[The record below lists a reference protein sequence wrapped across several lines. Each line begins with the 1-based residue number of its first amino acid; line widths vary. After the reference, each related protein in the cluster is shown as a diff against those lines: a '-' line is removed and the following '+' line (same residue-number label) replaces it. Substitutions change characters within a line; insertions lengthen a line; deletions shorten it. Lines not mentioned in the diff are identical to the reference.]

1 MWLQESEYCPTLS
14 SPSRTS
20 TGSAHPSPCMS
31 ARWPAW
37 QSQIKSSRMI
47 YNFPFAQYFG
57 PPFTTNQGWIPVKQG
72 LADEDRCQSVC
83 KSVHCVCIY
92 IYIYTVYCVISLG
105 MQLYSAHNGSIRKDF
120 TVYKIGCKLIP
131 ALGHEH
137 RSSTLSRQTSLMSI
151 QTTGLVGE
159 ARKCLSPVPFLCI
172 FLNSLWPTMSFSG
185 DISLPPLY
193 LGVIVWIRR
202 DCIYSDS
209 RGANWQGNKWPDN
222 QHHSDPSQRR
232 NKSKKKS
239 LPASDRPI
247 PWCHMW

>member
-1 MWLQESEYCPTLS
+1 
-14 SPSRTS
+14 
-20 TGSAHPSPCMS
+20 MS

-37 QSQIKSSRMI
+37 QSQIKSSQMS

-57 PPFTTNQGWIPVKQG
+57 PPFTTNQGWIP
-72 LADEDRCQSVC
+72 
-83 KSVHCVCIY
+83 
-92 IYIYTVYCVISLG
+92 
-105 MQLYSAHNGSIRKDF
+105 AHNGSIRKDF

-151 QTTGLVGE
+151 QTAGLVGE
-159 ARKCLSPVPFLCI
+159 ARKCLPPVPFLCI